1 MLKKISPY
9 SLIML
14 SFVGLIIIGALLLKL
29 PFSHYPDKEVSFFEA
44 LFTATS
50 AVTVTGLSIVDI
62 GAVYTGFGKFILLI
76 LIQFGGLGV
85 LTISSVF
92 VLLIAKRIGF
102 YTKRLVAEGL
112 NHNKM
117 YDIYTVTKRVV
128 FITLLFEA
136 IGAVLLFGSFIQD
149 YSFFQAL
156 FMSVLHSV
164 SAFCNAGIALF
175 PHSFEG
181 YTYNVYVNVIIAFLI
196 IFGGLGFTTII
207 QAGEYLQHKRRR
219 LDINSQFSILM
230 TVVLLLAG
238 TLLFFTLEYKNYHT
252 LYGKGLFNQLLISF
266 FHSVSLRTAGFD
278 TIPLEHLGSA
288 TILFCVTFMFI
299 GASPNST
306 GSGVKTTTIGILFLG
321 IKTALL
327 NKNYIEF
334 SKRRISWKLF
344 NKASALVFI
353 AMMYVLIM
361 IVVLASIEPHF
372 EFTKVAFELISAFST
387 CGLSTGITPYL
398 NEASQAILM
407 FTMFLGRVG
416 PLTIA
421 LALSRP
427 RAEGNY
433 KYPKENIL
441 IG

>member
-1 MLKKISPY
+1 MLKRISPY
-9 SLIML
+9 TLIML
-14 SFVGLIIIGALLLKL
+14 SFFALIVLGALLLMM
-29 PFSHYPDKEVSFFEA
+29 PFAHIPEKDLSFLEA
-44 LFTATS
+44 FFTATS
-50 AVTVTGLSIVDI
+50 AVTVTGLSVINI
-62 GAVYTGFGKFILLI
+62 GATFTIWGKLILLI

-85 LTISSVF
+85 LTISSVL

-112 NHNKM
+112 NHNKT
-117 YDIYTVTKRVV
+117 YDIYAITKRVV
-128 FITLLFEA
+128 LITLLFEA
-136 IGAVLLFGSFIQD
+136 VGSVFLFCSFIQD
-149 YSFFQAL
+149 YSFGHAL
-156 FMSVLHSV
+156 FMAVFHSV
-164 SAFCNAGIALF
+164 SAFCNAGISLF
-175 PHSFEG
+175 PNSFEG
-181 YTYNVYVNVIIAFLI
+181 YTYNIFVNGVIAFLI
-196 IFGGLGFTTII
+196 IFGGIGFTTII
-207 QAGEYLQHKRRR
+207 QSYEYLRKKRRR
-219 LDINSQFSILM
+219 LDINSQFSII
-230 TVVLLLAG
+230 TTIILLVAG
-238 TLLFFTLEYKNYHT
+238 TFLFFTLEYSNYYT
-252 LYGKGLFNQLLISF
+252 LYGKSTFNRLLISF

-278 TIPLEHLGSA
+278 TIPLEHLSSA

-321 IKTALL
+321 IKTALF

-353 AMMYVLIM
+353 AMMYVLTTI
-361 IVVLASIEPHF
+361 IILTALEPNI
-372 EFTKVAFELISAFST
+372 EFTKIAFELISAFST
-387 CGLSTGITPYL
+387 CGLSTGITPEL
-398 NEASQAILM
+398 CTFSKLILI

-416 PLTIA
+416 PLTIM

>member
-9 SLIML
+9 NLIML
-14 SFVGLIIIGALLLKL
+14 SFIGLIVVGALLLMM
-29 PFSHYPDKEVSFFEA
+29 PFAHTPQKDISFLEA

-50 AVTVTGLSIVDI
+50 AVTVTGLSVIDI
-62 GAVYTGFGKFILLI
+62 GATFTIYGKLILLV

-85 LTISSVF
+85 LTISSVL

-102 YTKRLVAEGL
+102 YTKKIVAEGL
-112 NHNKM
+112 NHNKS
-117 YDIYTVTKRVV
+117 YDIYAVTKRVV
-128 FITLLFEA
+128 YITLLFEA
-136 IGAVLLFGSFIQD
+136 TGALCLFVSFIQD
-149 YSFFQAL
+149 FPFGKAL
-156 FMSVLHSV
+156 FFSVLV
-164 SAFCNAGIALF
+164 
-175 PHSFEG
+175 
-181 YTYNVYVNVIIAFLI
+181 

-207 QAGEYLQHKRRR
+207 QAYEYLRKKRRR

-230 TVVLLLAG
+230 TIILLVTG
-238 TLLFFTLEYKNYHT
+238 TLLFFTLEYKNYYT
-252 LYGKGLFNQLLISF
+252 LYGKTFFGQMLISF

-278 TIPLEHLGSA
+278 TIPLEHLSSA

-353 AMMYVLIM
+353 AMMYVLTM
-361 IVVLASIEPHF
+361 IVILTALEPDL
-372 EFTKVAFELISAFST
+372 EFTKIAFELISAFST
-387 CGLSTGITPYL
+387 CGLSTGIT
-398 NEASQAILM
+398 SQLGNSSKFILI